1 MDPRRL
7 NPKRALPFAALV
19 ALGAAASPVAAQPL
33 PIEGHWANPKGSMIV
48 NVGRCGADYCAIVV
62 KASDKAK
69 ANARKGGTE
78 NFIGT
83 QILDVRPAGDGTFK
97 GTAFDPETNMHPS
110 ATVRIVGPG
119 VMAIKGCVFAGLFCE
134 QQRWTKVN

>member
-1 MDPRRL
+1 MNLERL
-7 NPKRALPFAALV
+7 L
-19 ALGAAASPVAAQPL
+19 PVAALFALGTAPSAALAQPL
-33 PIEGHWANPKGSMIV
+33 AIEGHWANPKGSMIV
-48 NVGRCGADYCAIVV
+48 SVDRCGQGYCATVV

-69 ANARKGGTE
+69 ANARKGGTA

-110 ATVRIVGPG
+110 TTVRIVGAG
-119 VMAIKGCVFAGLFCE
+119 VMTIKGCVFAGLICE
-134 QQRWTKVN
+134 QQRWTKIN